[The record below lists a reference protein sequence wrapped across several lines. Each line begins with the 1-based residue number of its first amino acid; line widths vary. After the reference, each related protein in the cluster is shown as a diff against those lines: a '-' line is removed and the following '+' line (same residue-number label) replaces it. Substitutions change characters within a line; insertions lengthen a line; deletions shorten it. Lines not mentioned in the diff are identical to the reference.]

1 MALGFRDCCNQ
12 FSYFTLDST
21 PAFVSE
27 FETYYIR
34 TEQGL
39 NFCAVYVNLP
49 TLNYS
54 PPVYSVFEM
63 TQQANCADCI
73 VTFPCAAQE
82 VILVNEFV
90 SGSVAQGTD
99 CQIVTIPQIF
109 VECQSTDPTTFNG
122 EDGVVAL
129 VVSGAVAPYR
139 FLIAGT
145 ESFLG
150 FTQDENVYTIYD
162 GVSAGT
168 YSITVQDSNLDFS
181 VTVDCVLNNP
191 SQNIIIEPIVTEP
204 SRNGA
209 SDGIIEFNITQGV
222 PPYTILLNSQVVGTV
237 IEDLVAGIYFFEI
250 SDQLTSQIIT
260 VEVTQPDPISYSP
273 GLCMSFNLC
282 GTLFNLNF
290 TRILGLEN
298 LRPRYRCTNPTKIGL
313 KELYIRWGIGFP
325 SGWVTTIE
333 NVQPDDIQ
341 FETFPGECNLND
353 VRFAAAGPL
362 GEQPTGTWLGTIG
375 FMTGIFPIV
384 TPGGCPPTVIV
395 REPIGTY
402 CPGPPVSLAEVI
414 LEGAGGSG
422 GPYTFFYSTNGVNY
436 TESSV
441 GTLYLANG
449 VYSAKVRDS
458 DGIESLPTNFT
469 VVTEINIFTGSQI
482 GFCGIVDPTSP
493 GVTGV
498 LDRAINEGEYRDVDF
513 TVTHYFDFSTM
524 PEGTQF
530 SGQLQLNVLS
540 NVTSGDLGY
549 GPIDKTEYTF
559 AIEEAYYIQNGNRI
573 DFLNTIINASSP
585 FANVGALDVEGST
598 DLYSTNYGVYNSSS
612 IADSC
617 TASTETVLRSSPN
630 AWGSCD
636 FLYNDSSLI
645 ENDLRARN
653 YQNNY
658 VLRAGAINFSTE
670 TRMAIKMRV
679 QMRSYMTPYIPEFLR
694 QTDASTLLPT
704 FYVTPEGFSG
714 ESLLN
719 TPNVDNFKIGSEMF
733 FQLNYNFRNLTLT
746 QSPPSV
752 RCFSLESNFGSFGK
766 VGLPGSNFTQPRI
779 FFSMKTGYGV
789 SQPFG
794 ADETERYVDRIL
806 ARNNTCSAP
815 PDWAS

>member
-39 NFCAVYVNLP
+39 NFCSVYVNLP
-49 TLNYS
+49 TLNYN

-63 TQQANCADCI
+63 TQQANCAECI
-73 VTFPCAAQE
+73 VAFPCAAQE

-109 VECQSTDPTTFNG
+109 VQCQSTDPTTFNG

-139 FLIAGT
+139 FLIEGT

-191 SQNIIIEPIVTEP
+191 SQNIIIESIVTP
-204 SRNGA
+204 TTLFAA
-209 SDGIIEFNITQGV
+209 SDGIIEFNLTQGV
-222 PPYTILLNSQVVGTV
+222 PPYTILLNSQSVGNV
-237 IEDLVAGIYFFEI
+237 IEDLPAGIYFFEI
-250 SDQLTSQIIT
+250 SDQVSSQIIT
-260 VEVTQPDPISYSP
+260 VEVTQPDPISYPP

-313 KELYIRWGIGFP
+313 KELYIKWSVGLTN
-325 SGWVTTIE
+325 GWFATLE
-333 NVQPDDIQ
+333 YVQPDDIQ
-341 FETFPGECNLND
+341 FETFPGDCNLSD
-353 VRFAAAGPL
+353 TRFLVLGPL
-362 GEQPTGTWLGTIG
+362 GEQPTGFW
-375 FMTGIFPIV
+375 TGIFGFMSGINPIV

-395 REPIGTY
+395 KEPIGTY
-402 CPGPPVSLAEVI
+402 CAGPPESLAEVI

-458 DGIESLPTNFT
+458 DGFESLPTNFT
-469 VVTEINIFTGSQI
+469 VLTELNIFRGSQV
-482 GFCGIVDPTSP
+482 GFCGIVDQSSP

-498 LDRAINEGEYRDVDF
+498 LDRAINDGEYREIDF

-524 PEGTQF
+524 PEGTVF
-530 SGQLQLNVLS
+530 SGQFNINISNNV
-540 NVTSGDLGY
+540 VSGDFGN
-549 GPIDKTEYTF
+549 GPIEKTDF
-559 AIEEAYYIQNGNRI
+559 LFDVVEAYYVNSGTRS
-573 DFLNTIINASSP
+573 DFKNQITLAPNP
-585 FANVGALDVEGST
+585 FNFTDSRDILGST
-598 DLYSTNYGVYNSSS
+598 DLYSVNFGVYSPPGYTDN
-612 IADSC
+612 C
-617 TASTETVLRSSPN
+617 TASTVNPNRTSPN
-630 AWGSCD
+630 YWYSCD
-636 FLYNDSSLI
+636 NLYGSGSLI
-645 ENDLRARN
+645 EGDTRDLSYNNFYSIRAAN
-653 YQNNY
+653 ATFN
-658 VLRAGAINFSTE
+658 TE
-670 TRMAIKMRV
+670 TRKAIKLKIR
-679 QMRSYMTPYIPEFLR
+679 MRSSITPYIPEFFNE
-694 QTDASTLLPT
+694 TDISTLPPSSHTPAGALLLNEPNS
-704 FYVTPEGFSG
+704 FNQKSGGQVDLFVTYSFASL
-714 ESLLN
+714 SLL
-719 TPNVDNFKIGSEMF
+719 
-733 FQLNYNFRNLTLT
+733 

-752 RCFSLESNFGSFGK
+752 RCFSLESSLGTIGRIPI
-766 VGLPGSNFTQPRI
+766 PGSNNAQSRLTFTI
-779 FFSMKTGYGV
+779 NASYGV
-789 SQPFG
+789 NEPLGSN
-794 ADETERYVDRIL
+794 EVSRYIDRIL

-815 PDWAS
+815 PSWAS

>member
-12 FSYFTLDST
+12 FSYFTLDTT

-34 TEQGL
+34 TEQGI

-54 PPVYSVFEM
+54 PPVYSVLEM
-63 TQQANCADCI
+63 TQQTNCASCI
-73 VTFPCAAQE
+73 VSFPCPTQE

-99 CQIVTIPQIF
+99 CQIVTIPQMF
-109 VECQSTDPTTFNG
+109 VECQSTNPTTFNG
-122 EDGVVAL
+122 EDGIVAL
-129 VVSGAVAPYR
+129 VVSGGVAPYR

-150 FTQDENVYTIYD
+150 FTQNEDVYTVYN

-168 YSITVQDSNLDFS
+168 YSLTVQDSNLDFS
-181 VTVDCVLNNP
+181 ITVDCILENP
-191 SQNIIIEPIVTEP
+191 TQNIIIESIVTEP
-204 SRNGA
+204 SRYGA

-222 PPYTILLNSQVVGTV
+222 PPYTVVLNSQVVGTV

-250 SDQLTSQIIT
+250 SDQITSQIIT
-260 VEVTQPDPISYSP
+260 VEVTQPDPIIYPP

-325 SGWVTTIE
+325 SGWVTTVE

-375 FMTGIFPIV
+375 FMTGIFPVV

-395 REPIGTY
+395 KEPIGTY

-441 GTLYLANG
+441 GTLYLVNG

-458 DGIESLPTNFT
+458 DGIEGLPINFT
-469 VVTEINIFTGSQI
+469 VVTEINIFRGNQV
-482 GFCGIVDPTSP
+482 GFCGIVEPESV

-498 LDRAINEGEYRDVDF
+498 LDRAINPGEQREIDV
-513 TVTHYFDFSTM
+513 TLSHYFDFSTL
-524 PEGTQF
+524 PEGTVFTGKFYTYITYTYYGADDGFNNPLDSAIFLYDLKDAYYVQNGTRVDF
-530 SGQLQLNVLS
+530 LS
-540 NVTSGDLGY
+540 TVQNTVGLFPSGDDILGSSTLY
-549 GPIDKTEYTF
+549 TE
-559 AIEEAYYIQNGNRI
+559 
-573 DFLNTIINASSP
+573 
-585 FANVGALDVEGST
+585 
-598 DLYSTNYGVYNSSS
+598 NYGVFNPGYST
-612 IADSC
+612 DSC
-617 TASTETVLRSSPN
+617 TASTINPSRTSPN
-630 AWGSCD
+630 YWFSCEN
-636 FLYNDSSLI
+636 LIGNASLI
-645 ENDLRARN
+645 EGDRRGLSW
-653 YQNNY
+653 NNNISLKTNQTATY
-658 VLRAGAINFSTE
+658 NQQ
-670 TRMAIKMRV
+670 TRLAIKFRIRMV
-679 QMRSYMTPYIPEFLR
+679 SKMPPYIPLILNE
-694 QTDASTLLPT
+694 TDATTLLPA

-714 ESLLN
+714 E
-719 TPNVDNFKIGSEMF
+719 P
-733 FQLNYNFRNLTLT
+733 QLNVPNEFNNRVGGTVQFFINYGIADATLT
-746 QSPPSV
+746 QSPPGV
-752 RCFSLESNFGSFGK
+752 RCFSLQPSLTSLGK
-766 VGLPGSNFTQPRI
+766 YTVPGQTFTATRLNFTIDTGASATQPGGSREVI
-779 FFSMKTGYGV
+779 
-789 SQPFG
+789 
-794 ADETERYVDRIL
+794 RYNDTFYPN
-806 ARNNTCSAP
+806 NNTCSERP
-815 PDWAS
+815 SWAS